1 MYVEREIES
10 LFEKILKVYNLVAI
24 VGARQSGKTTLLRK
38 KLEEKSGVYIT
49 FDDPDVR
56 ELFNEDIKKF
66 EKQYLSNKIAGMDEI
81 QYGKDAGI
89 KLKYLVD
96 KGYKLLVTSSS
107 EIILSKEVLS
117 YLVGRVSI
125 LRLYPFSLKEFIRAK
140 KIKSLSD
147 KIKSRTIWEHII
159 YGGYPKVVLT
169 EEKEMKEIILRD
181 LFETMLLK
189 DISRNFSIE
198 DLNTLEKLTKY
209 LALNVGNIVSYEN
222 LTNLFNLSFKTLK
235 KYLDAVEKS
244 YLIKRVTPFYTN
256 KSRELSKRPKIYFM
270 DLGLRNFISKEFEV
284 QGKNFENYVF
294 TELLKLGFL
303 PKYWRTKEKA
313 EVDFIIEKGNELIP
327 IEVKISSEKVSRS
340 LKSFIKI
347 YKPKKAFVI
356 FYKGRKKEK
365 EIENCKVIFTDIFGL
380 NKLLTS

>member
-1 MYVEREIES
+1 
-10 LFEKILKVYNLVAI
+10 
-24 VGARQSGKTTLLRK
+24 
-38 KLEEKSGVYIT
+38 
-49 FDDPDVR
+49 
-56 ELFNEDIKKF
+56 
-66 EKQYLSNKIAGMDEI
+66 
-81 QYGKDAGI
+81 
-89 KLKYLVD
+89 
-96 KGYKLLVTSSS
+96 
-107 EIILSKEVLS
+107 
-117 YLVGRVSI
+117 LVGRVSI